1 MATIK
6 QLENALVKAEQA
18 GNIDD
23 VNEIKRLISNKQ
35 NDVSLASGIAR
46 SAGQG
51 LTFGFGDEIVAGVKA
66 PFTDKTYREELEL
79 ERAKLENFR
88 QQNPKTALASELAG
102 SIAIPFAGGAG
113 RAVTKG
119 LQKAGD
125 LVTKN
130 QLGNL
135 ATQGAV
141 ASGVYGVGT
150 ADEDTTAGDIAKQT
164 VTGAIANPVVAR
176 TAQKLLN
183 PQILDDAKKLMD
195 KGTELTV
202 GQKLGGVTKAFEDK
216 ATSFPIMGGGIQQS
230 RQQSIDTFNRSAINE
245 TLKPINKTLPKNVE
259 VGTDAV
265 NYMDEAISQ
274 NYTKLVPKSDIEIDD
289 IFLDTI
295 KTTQKAME
303 QTNRSNAFNSFVKD
317 EILKPIK
324 NKKLSGENYKEL
336 YSKLGKEIKQ
346 YRKAFD
352 KPDLQK
358 QADNLQEIKNALG
371 NNLARQKP
379 NIAKQISATDSAY
392 NMAQR
397 IIGASAKNKEGGA
410 FTPNQL
416 LQEVRKQDYSRNKKM
431 FAKGKLGELQTLGQT
446 AERTLPSDV
455 PNSGTFDRLA
465 VGGLVGSPLFLGTDP
480 ITSGL
485 IAGGLYGGRLLT
497 SPQGQRMLSGL
508 LTQRP
513 QAVRNLA
520 NRIEQIS
527 PYVVG
532 GLLTE

>member
-6 QLENALVKAEQA
+6 QLEKALLKAEEA
-18 GNIDD
+18 GNTDD
-23 VNEIKRLISNKQ
+23 VNEIKQLIFNKESQ
-35 NDVSLASGIAR
+35 SSLAGGIAR

-88 QQNPKTALASELAG
+88 QQNPKTALASEIAG

-150 ADEDTTAGDIAKQT
+150 ADEDTSVGDIAKQT

-202 GQKLGGVTKAFEDK
+202 GQKLGGVTKEIEDLT
-216 ATSFPIMGGGIQQS
+216 TSVPIMGGGIKQS
-230 RQQSIDTFNRSAINE
+230 RQQSIDSFNRSAINE

-265 NYMDEAISQ
+265 NYMDDAISQ

-289 IFLDTI
+289 IFLNTI

-303 QTNRSNAFNSFVKD
+303 QTNRSKAFNSFVKD

-324 NKKLSGENYKEL
+324 NKKLSGESYKEL

-416 LQEVRKQDYSRNKKM
+416 LQEVRKQDFSRNKKM
-431 FAKGKLGELQTLGQT
+431 FAKGKLGELQTLGQSG
-446 AERTLPSDV
+446 ERILPSNI
-455 PNSGTFDRLA
+455 PNSGTSDRGALLGL
-465 VGGLVGSPLFLGTDP
+465 GGIGYFDP
-480 ITSGL
+480 ITAL
-485 IAGGLYGGRLLT
+485 TLGGVGYGGRLMT
-497 SPQGQRMLSGL
+497 SPIGQRMLSGL

-513 QAVRNLA
+513 QAVRNLGD
-520 NRIEQIS
+520 RTQQIS
-527 PYVVG
+527 PFVVG